1 MDNIYKTLLTK
12 AFTPLK
18 RYMGENGDKH
28 WPAKVLDILET
39 KYHLLPKDL
48 LRMWYVKCTI
58 PAGKLNMDYIYIY
71 DCVMSQGQNIPINNY
86 HDLSK
91 NYKLILFKG
100 NIFLDGSVYLEKVR
114 PTGSMNQ

>member
-1 MDNIYKTLLTK
+1 MAKTYKTLLTK
-12 AFTPLK
+12 VFTPLK
-18 RYMGENGDKH
+18 RYIGENGDKH

-48 LRMWYVKCTI
+48 LRMWYVKRRI

-71 DCVMSQGQNIPINNY
+71 DWVTSQEQDIPISNY

-91 NYKLILFKG
+91 NDKLILFKG
-100 NIFLDGSVYLEKVR
+100 NIFQDGSVYLEKVR
-114 PTGSMNQ
+114 PTSSMNQ

>member
-1 MDNIYKTLLTK
+1 MAKTYKTLLTK

-18 RYMGENGDKH
+18 RYIGENGDKH

-48 LRMWYVKCTI
+48 LRTWYVKRRI
-58 PAGKLNMDYIYIY
+58 PAGKLNMCCIYIY
-71 DCVMSQGQNIPINNY
+71 DWVTSQEQNIPISNY

-91 NYKLILFKG
+91 NYKLVLFEG
-100 NIFLDGSVYLEKVR
+100 NIFQDGSVYLEKVR
-114 PTGSMNQ
+114 PTSSMNQ

>member
-1 MDNIYKTLLTK
+1 MAKIYKTLLTK
-12 AFTPLK
+12 ALTPLK
-18 RYMGENGDKH
+18 RYMGENGHKH

-48 LRMWYVKCTI
+48 LRLWYVQRKI
-58 PAGKLNMDYIYIY
+58 FAGKLNMDYIYIY
-71 DCVMSQGQNIPINNY
+71 DLVTSQELNIPINNY

-100 NIFLDGSVYLEKVR
+100 NIFQDGSVYLEKVR
-114 PTGSMNQ
+114 PTSSIN

>member
-1 MDNIYKTLLTK
+1 MVKTYKTLLTQ

-18 RYMGENGDKH
+18 RYIGENGNKH

-48 LRMWYVKCTI
+48 LRLWYVQRRIST
-58 PAGKLNMDYIYIY
+58 GKLNMDCIYIY
-71 DCVMSQGQNIPINNY
+71 DWMTSQEKNTPISNY

-91 NYKLILFKG
+91 NHKLILFTG
-100 NIFLDGSVYLEKVR
+100 NIFQDGSVYLKKIR
-114 PTGSMNQ
+114 PTSSMN

>member
-1 MDNIYKTLLTK
+1 LAKTYKTLLTQ

-18 RYMGENGDKH
+18 RYIGGNDHKH

-48 LRMWYVKCTI
+48 LRLWYVQRRI
-58 PAGKLNMDYIYIY
+58 FAGKLNLDYIYIY
-71 DCVMSQGQNIPINNY
+71 DWVTSQEQNIPISNY

-100 NIFLDGSVYLEKVR
+100 NISQDGSVYLEKVR
-114 PTGSMNQ
+114 PPSLMN

>member
-28 WPAKVLDILET
+28 WPAKVLDTLET
-39 KYHLLPKDL
+39 KHHLFPKDL
-48 LRMWYVKCTI
+48 LRLWYIKRRI
-58 PAGKLNMDYIYIY
+58 SAGKLNMDCIYIY
-71 DCVMSQGQNIPINNY
+71 DWVTSKEQNIPISNY
-86 HDLSK
+86 RDLSK

-100 NIFLDGSVYLEKVR
+100 NIFQDGSVYLEENKTY
-114 PTGSMNQ
+114 PASS

>member
-1 MDNIYKTLLTK
+1 MDKTYKTLLIK
-12 AFTPLK
+12 AFTLSK
-18 RYMGENGDKH
+18 SYTGENGDKH

-48 LRMWYVKCTI
+48 LRLWYVQRRI
-58 PAGKLNMDYIYIY
+58 FAGKLNMDYIYIY
-71 DCVMSQGQNIPINNY
+71 DWVTSQEQNIPISNY

-100 NIFLDGSVYLEKVR
+100 NIFQDGSVYLEENKTY
-114 PTGSMNQ
+114 PASS